1 MPKKSEKEN
10 LRKLQEETKIQ
21 EIVNYYF
28 YSKGLILDE
37 IKENAKKRK
46 IVYSRYTRPA
56 KDLLHLAGSMN
67 KAKKAIDIVSSWAN
81 SRGLDYSIETIFKKW
96 LELDRLKPKEII
108 KKPFFQKKPMI
119 WSNSRR
125 KWYVI
130 DDDGTWLEFAGQEK
144 DVEWRIIK

>member
-21 EIVNYYF
+21 EIVNHYF

-46 IVYSRYTRPA
+46 IVYSRYTRSA
-56 KDLLHLAGSMN
+56 KELLQLAGGLK
-67 KAKKAIDIVSSWAN
+67 KAKRAIDIVAGWAN

-96 LELDRLKPKEII
+96 LEMDRLKPKEIV
-108 KKPFFQKKPMI
+108 KKPFFQGNPMI

-125 KWYVI
+125 KWFVI
-130 DDDGTWLEFAGQEK
+130 DDDSTWLEFAGEEK
-144 DVEWRIIK
+144 DIEWRVIK